1 MLDNYLLEELTTFA
15 RTGTLAKTA
24 AQLNVTQ
31 PTVTRGMQKLE
42 ADWGVRL
49 FDRQPNRITLTP
61 TGKLAAQEAAALL
74 QAQHQAIKKVQNF
87 ERSQHHLTIGS
98 TLPGPLMLLQH
109 LRPQLPVQTTI
120 TADLLT
126 DQDLTQK
133 LQDRDYTLILTSQAP
148 TAPDITTQFLGT
160 ENLAVNLNQFMYQA
174 NQADIRFA
182 ELKDLSFLVIA
193 DIGPWRDIIQRAIPG
208 AKFLYQ
214 DQREAFREISAYTDF
229 PYFNS
234 NFSFLDPLLTTNTS
248 KTNTVRLPIRDQSA
262 HMPVYAAY
270 LPTNQTVVAPMIRLL
285 RENWPATA

>member
-15 RTGTLAKTA
+15 ETGTLAKTA
-24 AQLNVTQ
+24 AQLNITQ

-74 QAQHQAIKKVQNF
+74 QAQHQAIQKVRNF
-87 ERSQHHLTIGS
+87 DRSQHQLTIGS

-109 LRPQLPVQTTI
+109 LQPQLPAQTTI
-120 TADLLT
+120 ATDLLP
-126 DQDLTQK
+126 DQNLTQA
-133 LQDRDYTLILTSQAP
+133 LQNRDYTLILTSQVPVAS
-148 TAPDITTQFLGT
+148 DITTQSLGT
-160 ENLAVNLNQFMYQA
+160 EDLAVNLNQFMYQA
-174 NQADIRFA
+174 NQADISFA

-229 PYFNS
+229 PYFS
-234 NFSFLDPLLTTNTS
+234 SSFSPFDPLLTPS
-248 KTNTVRLPIRDQSA
+248 PKTNTVRLPIRDQSA
-262 HMPVYAAY
+262 HMPVYATY
-270 LPTNQTVVAPMIRLL
+270 LQANQTVVTPIIRLL
-285 RENWPATA
+285 RKSWPKSH